1 MRVANIAVVNDDPD
15 LLEIC
20 QMVLESA
27 GHHVETMTS
36 GRRALERLRGQPVD
50 LVLLDVVM
58 PDLDGAAVL
67 GLLRADPLTRA
78 IPVVLMSALVG
89 AREIA
94 QQERANAFLPKP
106 FDADTLLATV
116 ARVLQD
122 SRAST
127 GASHRAPEP

>member
-1 MRVANIAVVNDDPD
+1 MSVANIAVVNDDQD

-67 GLLRADPLTRA
+67 ALIRADPLTHG

-89 AREIA
+89 ASEIA
-94 QQERANAFLPKP
+94 HEERADAFLPKP

-116 ARVLQD
+116 ARVLQNT
-122 SRAST
+122 RART
-127 GASHRAPEP
+127 GAQARAPEP

>member
-1 MRVANIAVVNDDPD
+1 VANIAVVNDDQD
-15 LLEIC
+15 LVEIC

-67 GLLRADPLTRA
+67 ALVRADPLTRD

-89 AREIA
+89 AGSIA
-94 QQERANAFLPKP
+94 EEARANAFLAKP

-122 SRAST
+122 TRART
-127 GASHRAPEP
+127 GGDRPAPEP